1 MPISEML
8 ELAQK
13 MEWYDRNIKRNTR
26 EWKVIIEALRIAGKG
41 DAMQILNSPHST

>member
-8 ELAQK
+8 ELARK
-13 MEWYDRNIKRNTR
+13 MEWHDRSIKRDSR

-41 DAMQILNSPHST
+41 DAMQILNSPHGT